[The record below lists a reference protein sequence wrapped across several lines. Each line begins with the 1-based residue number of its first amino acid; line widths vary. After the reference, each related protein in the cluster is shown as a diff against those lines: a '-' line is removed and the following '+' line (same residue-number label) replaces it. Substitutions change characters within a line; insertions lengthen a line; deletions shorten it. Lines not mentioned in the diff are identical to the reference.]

1 MTVAKYAPLGLYGLG
16 ALCAIL
22 FCIVAVSIYREQRAG
37 NYTFEADESKTPLLG
52 KPQEFIN
59 YSYGRY

>member
-1 MTVAKYAPLGLYGLG
+1 MLGLYGLG

-37 NYTFEADESKTPLLG
+37 SYTFEADETKTPLLG
-52 KPQEFIN
+52 KPQESIN